1 MPRISYTHQWHTLVC
16 GEPMRKKFIL
26 GGILLIALLCGIGT
40 AAVQESSAGSDYP
53 GFVPGDIK
61 PFDGSIGA
69 DSPLHGLKVALEDL
83 DETFTF
89 NASRRVEK
97 QVDHARLRIAE
108 IQRELELNR
117 TGQAERVLDLYWQK
131 LNLTERSLASFGSR
145 EPGLL
150 HAQEMIALHQ
160 TVLAGLLS
168 SHPDTPG
175 LSRAYNNSLSL
186 EERFSQKTAMK
197 FTRITGKDN
206 KTVIKAERLDLR
218 EQTRSGE
225 TVSPA
230 ETLVQDKN
238 ENREKNNDVK
248 NMTVA
253 GTTPALRPGNSD
265 DPGKKR

>member
-1 MPRISYTHQWHTLVC
+1 
-16 GEPMRKKFIL
+16 MRKKYIL
-26 GGILLIALLCGIGT
+26 GGILLIALLCTIGT
-40 AAVQESSAGSDYP
+40 AAGEEGSTGSQDP

-61 PFDGSIGA
+61 PFYGAIGA
-69 DSPLHGLKVALEDL
+69 DSPLHGLKVAMEDL

-97 QVDHARLRIAE
+97 QVDHAQLRIAE
-108 IQRELELNR
+108 FQRELELNR
-117 TGQAERVLDLYWQK
+117 SGPAERVLDLYWQK
-131 LNLTERSLASFGSR
+131 LNLTERSLAALGSR

-197 FTRITGKDN
+197 FTRVTGKDN
-206 KTVIKAERLDLR
+206 RTVIRAEKLDLR

-230 ETLVQDKN
+230 ETNVQDKN
-238 ENREKNNDVK
+238 ENRDKNKDPRE
-248 NMTVA
+248 MTVA
-253 GTTPALRPGNSD
+253 GTTPTPGPGNSD
-265 DPGKKR
+265 DPGKKRT